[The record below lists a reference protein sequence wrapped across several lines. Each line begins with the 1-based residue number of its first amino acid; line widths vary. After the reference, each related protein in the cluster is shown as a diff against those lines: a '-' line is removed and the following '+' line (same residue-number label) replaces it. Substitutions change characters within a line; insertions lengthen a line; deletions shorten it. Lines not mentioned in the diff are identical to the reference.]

1 MANKKTSSAK
11 SIDQMVLD
19 LLGDERVKAL
29 SNQAACEVNG
39 GMANI
44 LQGACA
50 VSAGM
55 HAKGGDAAHAAQA
68 AIIVIQACGSKP
80 KRPDLEALMKAT
92 GTEPVALR
100 HLRAKENR
108 RKKQAAARKDAAAKK
123 KP

>member
-1 MANKKTSSAK
+1 MATAKKPNKK
-11 SIDQMVLD
+11 SIDQMVLE

-50 VSAGM
+50 ASAGM
-55 HAKGGDAAHAAQA
+55 HKGEAAHAAQA
-68 AIIVIQACGSKP
+68 AIIVIQACGSKA
-80 KRPDLEALMKAT
+80 KRADLEALMKAT

-108 RKKQAAARKDAAAKK
+108 TKKKAAEAKAAKDK
-123 KP
+123 K